1 MAISIAPQPP
11 VMICLGLATDST
23 GVREWR
29 ISSIARIKRL
39 KQQLPR
45 RVPKARSGEWTSA
58 TELTEV
64 TSSGIVV
71 TNAISTTPIH
81 IRPNPVFSAITSPY
95 RASFVPANKITA
107 RQMAN
112 SNQIKDRSRN
122 HAKYGNDTTW

>member
-1 MAISIAPQPP
+1 MSIAPQPP
-11 VMICLGLATDST
+11 VTICLGLATDKT

-29 ISSIARIKRL
+29 ISSKARIARL

-45 RVPKARSGEWTSA
+45 RVPKAKSGEWTST

-71 TNAISTTPIH
+71 INAMRTTPIH
-81 IRPNPVFSAITSPY
+81 MRPSPVFSAMTSPY
-95 RASFVPANKITA
+95 RANFVPANKITA

-112 SNQIKDRSRN
+112 WNQIKARS
-122 HAKYGNDTTW
+122 